1 MMNINLNLRNEILGS
16 KIVSLASK
24 MRYIRNA
31 IKEGRTLKFEYV
43 NWEGKQAT
51 RNVKP
56 IIMYY
61 GNNKYHR
68 TDQYLLKAID
78 LDKNAERNFSVKDIL
93 GFYPE

>member
-1 MMNINLNLRNEILGS
+1 MNIKLRKEILGS

-24 MRYIRNA
+24 IRYIRNA
-31 IKEGRTLKFEYV
+31 IKDERTLKFEYV
-43 NWEGKQAT
+43 NWEGKQGT

-56 IIMYY
+56 LTIYY

-68 TDQYLLKAID
+68 TDQHLLQAID